1 MTGNKAQVGMI
12 KQVKLMRVK
21 QTVIKE
27 EQEQKQKWETFR
39 VEQEVTEKSNLQWNM
54 KTETGNTD

>member
-12 KQVKLMRVK
+12 KQVKLMRAK

>member
-12 KQVKLMRVK
+12 KQVKLMRAK

-39 VEQEVTEKSNLQWNM
+39 VEQEVTKKSNLQWNM

>member
-39 VEQEVTEKSNLQWNM
+39 VEQEVTKKSNLQWNM

>member
-12 KQVKLMRVK
+12 KQVKLMRAK
-21 QTVIKE
+21 QSVIKE

-39 VEQEVTEKSNLQWNM
+39 VEQEVTKKSNLQWNM

>member
-12 KQVKLMRVK
+12 KQVKLMRAK
-21 QTVIKE
+21 QTVLKE
-27 EQEQKQKWETFR
+27 GQQQKQKWETFR
-39 VEQEVTEKSNLQWNM
+39 IEQEVTKKSNLQWNM